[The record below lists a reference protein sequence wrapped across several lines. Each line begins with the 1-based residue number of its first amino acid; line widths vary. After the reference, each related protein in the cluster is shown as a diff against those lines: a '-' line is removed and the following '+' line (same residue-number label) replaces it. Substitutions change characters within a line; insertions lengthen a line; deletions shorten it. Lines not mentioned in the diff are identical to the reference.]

1 MSVPVAHG
9 TGSVSSTALGRSGAC
24 PGASTGHEPGPRPL
38 GLLHGRHAE
47 ESLELPAE
55 LGGALVADRS
65 RGRARVV
72 AVESHEGPGPVEPD
86 ALDVLEWRAGR
97 HELEVVVEDRRAHPR

>member
-1 MSVPVAHG
+1 MRGPKWRHQSPPDPPAFGPSKH
-9 TGSVSSTALGRSGAC
+9 A
-24 PGASTGHEPGPRPL
+24 PGFSTGHEPGPRPL

-47 ESLELPAE
+47 EPLELPAE

-72 AVESHEGPGPVEPD
+72 AVKGHEGPGPVEPD
-86 ALDVLEWRAGR
+86 AFDVLERRTGR
-97 HELEVVVEDRRAHPR
+97 HELEVVVEDRRAHP